1 MACSPAGAT
10 DMALISGD
18 MGVTSPDLN
27 VLQKFGIWIEP
38 EMVNEDSN
46 LYREHPDW
54 AIRIP
59 EKLPVRSRNQLLLII
74 HSYGPGNMIGSC
86 HVEVNAAD
94 NFVAIHELVD
104 KIERSISQQLGVMM
118 TIHMDPVDTDDV
130 RVAECKS
137 MINDIIS
144 GIDSCLHIH
153 DFRIVSGEMHTNL
166 IFDLVVPFDYRYTYE
181 EIKNMVDAK
190 LFEKSHQYFTV
201 ITFDAD
207 YS

>member
-1 MACSPAGAT
+1 
-10 DMALISGD
+10 
-18 MGVTSPDLN
+18 
-27 VLQKFGIWIEP
+27 
-38 EMVNEDSN
+38 
-46 LYREHPDW
+46 
-54 AIRIP
+54 
-59 EKLPVRSRNQLLLII
+59 
-74 HSYGPGNMIGSC
+74 
-86 HVEVNAAD
+86 
-94 NFVAIHELVD
+94 
-104 KIERSISQQLGVMM
+104 
-118 TIHMDPVDTDDV
+118 MDPVDTDDV

-181 EIKNMVDAK
+181 EIKNMIDAK

-201 ITFDAD
+201 ITFDTD